1 MESVSWDIL
10 NKYFKHNP
18 YNLVAHHLDSF
29 NKFFSHDIFNIFRE
43 NNPFQFVAKTTEG
56 SLGLSDKMLMYMG
69 GKNADKIY
77 FGKPVI
83 YDLDNVHY
91 MYPNEARLRNMTY
104 GVAIHYDV
112 EVDVYSYEGGAEQVK
127 TVELKQVFLGVFPIM
142 LHSNLCIL
150 KGLTT
155 EARFNMGECRNDL
168 GGYFIINGKEK
179 SIICQES
186 RSDNMIYVLKN
197 DSKDD
202 SELYSHVAQ
211 VKSVSE
217 DTSKPIRTT
226 SVMLVAPSS
235 RLTNM
240 QIVVEIPNVKKH
252 MPLFIVM
259 RALGVTSDQDIIKYC
274 LLDLKKN
281 EELVDLFI
289 PSVHD
294 ASIIFNQTNALKY
307 IATFTK
313 RQTIS
318 NTIEILMNA
327 FLPHV
332 GELNFLDKAY
342 FIGYMVYKMLKV
354 YKNQEPPTNRDNFK
368 YKRIEL
374 SGALIYDLFRE
385 YYLIQ
390 KKQIL
395 LKIEKVDYFGKIDN
409 LSEYLELNQSSI
421 FKTRIVETGVRK
433 AFKGAWGS
441 QTNTK
446 RVGVVQDLNRLSWN
460 TFMCQLRRI
469 SLPLSSSAKVV
480 GPHLLNNSQWGYI
493 DPLDTPDGGNVGLHK
508 HLAITCLVTSGYS
521 SYPIIDFLKKNI
533 HHPLKALH
541 ECTPEYLGAASKVI
555 VNGNWIG
562 VVDTPIELTNYLKLL
577 RRNGVIPI
585 YTSITFDY
593 EKNEIY
599 IYTDSGRLTR
609 PIYYVENRIV
619 SVERLMEKG
628 APELMQTNTFKWTH
642 IASGFHEKLDAGY
655 DIGRN
660 KMYGDVSELYA
671 IPSSQRIVDVL
682 SKHAALVDYIDVS
695 EEENTL
701 IAPNMEICKTNK
713 YYTHVE
719 IDPSLIFG
727 IMGNSVIYPEHNP
740 LPRNQFSCGQSKQAV
755 SAYHSNAQMRFDKAG
770 VFLNY
775 GQVPLV
781 KSRYLEHINKEE
793 HPYGVNAMVAIM
805 SHTGYNVEDATLINE
820 ASLKR
825 GLFNT
830 TYYTTYESHEETG
843 TNSTSTFSN
852 VLKDPTV
859 VGLNEKHD
867 YNYLDEHGFIK
878 ENTVIDNDKI
888 VMIGKKTSDNNK
900 RHMAKDESSLPKKGQ
915 LGVVDKVFVTDT
927 SEGTRIAKVR
937 VREVRIPAI
946 GDKMASRA
954 GQKGTIGLV
963 IPEEDMPFTA
973 DGLRPDIIIN
983 PHAIPSRMTI
993 GQLVECLLGN
1003 VCSVYG
1009 AHGDCTAFATKG
1021 SNYNVYGSMLTKMG
1035 YHCSGNRMFY
1045 SGVTGEQLEADV
1057 FFGPTYYM
1065 RLKHMVKDK
1074 INYRSRGPRTMLT
1087 RQTVQGRANDGGLR
1101 IGEMER
1107 DGIMAHGATAF
1118 LNDAYMTRG
1127 DEHFIAICNKTGS
1140 IAIYNESLNLFLS
1153 PMADGPIKFDDT
1165 LKGGK
1170 NIVNVSR
1177 FGRSFSVIRVPYT
1190 FKLLMQ
1196 ELQIMN
1202 VQMRIITD
1210 SNVEQLTNM
1219 CFSKNVNAL
1228 LLQEEGRD
1236 TNTLIMEYEKNVI
1249 EMQNQVEES
1258 ERGYMQNV
1266 ETVDYENF
1274 EYTVD
1279 GELTNSLVPEM
1290 EKTEEFKYVAPTGAE
1305 AEWSDSP
1312 IDESLFGTVGS
1323 PEQTGVQNTKVASD
1337 EDLLQQHG
1345 DLVKEHGELLKL
1357 RELNKSPASDSSPGS
1372 SGSFDETMM
1381 GQPNLDIMGIT
1392 LPTFENA
1399 ELQNTYNKLEPK
1411 MKLKLH
1417 EANIPKDKIEL
1428 MLQRIVD
1435 LEKQNAQNFQEV
1447 ASENV
1452 TQILQ
1457 VQNKDTPQ
1465 SGEGDVNALSAAVSE
1480 NKDKDSSSSSSS
1492 SSNSGSND
1500 KKVVTFSA

>member
-1 MESVSWDIL
+1 MESVSWDLI

-18 YNLVAHHLDSF
+18 YSLVAHHLDSF
-29 NKFFSHDIFNIFRE
+29 NKFFSNDIFNIFRE
-43 NNPFQFVAKTTEG
+43 NNPFQFVAKAADG
-56 SLGLSDKMLMYMG
+56 IGVSDKMLMYMG

-112 EVDVYSYEGGAEQVK
+112 EVDVYSHEDGAEKVK
-127 TVELKQVFLGVFPIM
+127 TVELKQIYLGTFPIM

-150 KGLTT
+150 KGLST
-155 EARFNMGECRNDL
+155 EVRFNMGECRNDL

-186 RSDNMIYVLKN
+186 RADNMIYVLAN
-197 DSKDD
+197 DVKDE
-202 SELYSHVAQ
+202 SEIYSHVAQ
-211 VKSVSE
+211 IKSVSE

-226 SVMLVAPSS
+226 SVMMVAPNS

-252 MPLFIVM
+252 VPLFILM

-274 LLDLKKN
+274 LLDLNKN
-281 EELVDLFI
+281 EEFIDLFI

-294 ASIIFNQTNALKY
+294 ASIIFNQVNALKY

-342 FIGYMVYKMLKV
+342 FVGYMVYKMLKV
-354 YKNQEPPTNRDNFK
+354 YKNQEQPTNRDNFK

-385 YYLIQ
+385 YYLLQ

-395 LKIEKVDYFGKIDN
+395 LKIEKVDYFGRIDN
-409 LSEYLELNQSSI
+409 LSDYLELNQSTI
-421 FKTRIVETGVRK
+421 FKNRIVETGVRK
-433 AFKGAWGS
+433 AFKGNWGS

-493 DPLDTPDGGNVGLHK
+493 DPIDTPDGGNVGLHK

-521 SYPIIDFLKKNI
+521 SYPIIDFLKANEF
-533 HHPLKALH
+533 HPLRSLH
-541 ECTPEYLGAASKVI
+541 ECTSEYLGASTKVI

-562 VVDTPIELTNYLKLL
+562 VVDSPIDLTKYLKVL

-599 IYTDSGRLTR
+599 IFTDSGRLTR
-609 PIYYVENRIV
+609 PIYYVENKVV
-619 SVERLMEKG
+619 SFERLMEKN
-628 APELMQTNTFKWTH
+628 APEIMQTGAFKWSH
-642 IASGFHEKLDAGY
+642 VASGFYEKLDPNY
-655 DIGRN
+655 EIGRN
-660 KMYGDVSELYA
+660 KMYSGISELYS
-671 IPSSQRIVDVL
+671 IPSSQKVIDVL
-682 SKHAALVDYIDVS
+682 TKNAALVDYIDVS

-701 IAPNMEICKTNK
+701 IAPSMEICKTNK

-755 SAYHSNAQMRFDKAG
+755 SAYHSNAQVRFDKAG

-775 GQVPLV
+775 GQTPLV

-852 VLKDPTV
+852 VAKDPTV

-867 YNYLDEHGFIK
+867 YNYLDEHGFVK
-878 ENTVIDNDKI
+878 ENTEVNDKI

-900 RHMAKDESSLPKKGQ
+900 QHMAKDESSLPKKGQ

-1009 AHGDCTAFATKG
+1009 AYGDCTAFATKG
-1021 SNYNVYGSMLTKMG
+1021 SNYNVYGPMLTKMG

-1045 SGVTGEQLEADV
+1045 SGMTGEQLEADV

-1153 PMADGPIKFDDT
+1153 PLADGPIKFDDT

-1170 NIVNVSR
+1170 NIVNISR

-1210 SNVEQLTNM
+1210 TNVDQLTNM
-1219 CFSKNVNAL
+1219 CFSKNVNM
-1228 LLQEEGRD
+1228 LLQKEGRD
-1236 TNTLIMEYEKNVI
+1236 TTALINEYEKNVI
-1249 EMQNQVEES
+1249 ELQKQTGDAGKDYSQPPEI
-1258 ERGYMQNV
+1258 
-1266 ETVDYENF
+1266 VDYENF
-1274 EYTVD
+1274 EYTVN
-1279 GELTNSLVPEM
+1279 GEVTNSLVPEM
-1290 EKTEEFKYVAPTGAE
+1290 AKTEEFAYVAPQNQNTG
-1305 AEWSDSP
+1305 WSDSP
-1312 IDESLFGTVGS
+1312 IDESAFGTFGS
-1323 PEQTGVQNTKVASD
+1323 PETISPTSD
-1337 EDLLQQHG
+1337 EELLQQHG
-1345 DLVKEHGELLKL
+1345 NLVKEHGELLKM
-1357 RELNKSPASDSSPGS
+1357 RELNKTPGS
-1372 SGSFDETMM
+1372 VPSGPKSEFAFDPSRVQPDLAQM
-1381 GQPNLDIMGIT
+1381 GLV
-1392 LPTFENA
+1392 LPTFEDV
-1399 ELQNTYNKLEPK
+1399 ELQNAYNKLEPR
-1411 MKLKLH
+1411 MKLRLH
-1417 EANIPKDKIEL
+1417 ETSMPKDKIEL
-1428 MLQRIVD
+1428 MLKRIVD

-1447 ASENV
+1447 APENV

-1457 VQNKDTPQ
+1457 VQNAAPPSGKDKTNAISAAEDKDEDKDT
-1465 SGEGDVNALSAAVSE
+1465 AT
-1480 NKDKDSSSSSSS
+1480 SSS
-1492 SSNSGSND
+1492 SSNTGSGSGSND

>member
-1 MESVSWDIL
+1 MESVSWDLI

-18 YNLVAHHLDSF
+18 YSLVAHHLDSF
-29 NKFFSHDIFNIFRE
+29 NKFFSNDIFNIFRE
-43 NNPFQFVAKTTEG
+43 NNPFQFVAKTTDG
-56 SLGLSDKMLMYMG
+56 LGVSDKMLMYMG
-69 GKNADKIY
+69 GRNADKIY

-112 EVDVYSYEGGAEQVK
+112 DVDVYSYEEGVEKVK
-127 TVELKQVFLGVFPIM
+127 TVELKQIYLGTFPIM

-186 RSDNMIYVLKN
+186 RADNMIYVLAN
-197 DSKDD
+197 ESKDE
-202 SELYSHVAQ
+202 SEIYSHVAQ
-211 VKSVSE
+211 IKSVSE

-226 SVMLVAPSS
+226 SVMMVAPNS

-252 MPLFIVM
+252 IPLFILM
-259 RALGVTSDQDIIKYC
+259 RALGVTTDQDIIKYC
-274 LLDLKKN
+274 LLDLNKN
-281 EELVDLFI
+281 EDFVDLFT

-294 ASIIFNQTNALKY
+294 ASIIFNQVNALKY

-342 FIGYMVYKMLKV
+342 FVGYMVYKMLKV
-354 YKNQEPPTNRDNFK
+354 YKNQEQPTNRDNFK

-385 YYLIQ
+385 YYLLQ

-395 LKIEKVDYFGKIDN
+395 LKIEKVDYFGRIDN
-409 LSEYLELNQSSI
+409 LSDYLELNQSSI
-421 FKTRIVETGVRK
+421 FKNRIVETGVRK
-433 AFKGAWGS
+433 AFKGNWGS

-493 DPLDTPDGGNVGLHK
+493 DPIDTPDGGNVGLHK

-521 SYPIIDFLKKNI
+521 SYPIIDFLKANTI
-533 HHPLKALH
+533 HPLRSLQ
-541 ECTPEYLGAASKVI
+541 ECTPEYLSAATKVI

-562 VVDTPIELTNYLKLL
+562 VVDSPIELVKYLKVL
-577 RRNGVIPI
+577 RRNGIIPI
-585 YTSITFDY
+585 YTSVTFDY

-599 IYTDSGRLTR
+599 IFTDSGRLTR
-609 PIYYVENRIV
+609 PIYYVENKVV
-619 SVERLMEKG
+619 SFERLMERG
-628 APELMQTNTFKWTH
+628 APEIMQSGAFKWSH
-642 IASGFHEKLDAGY
+642 VASGFYEKLDANY

-660 KMYGDVSELYA
+660 KMYNDISELYS
-671 IPSSQRIVDVL
+671 IPSSQQVMEVL
-682 SKHAALVDYIDVS
+682 TKNAALVDYIDVS
-695 EEENTL
+695 EEENSL
-701 IAPNMEICKTNK
+701 IAPSMEICKTNK

-755 SAYHSNAQMRFDKAG
+755 SAYHSNAQVRFDKAG

-775 GQVPLV
+775 GQTPLV

-843 TNSTSTFSN
+843 ANSTSTFSN
-852 VLKDPTV
+852 VAKDPTV

-867 YNYLDEHGFIK
+867 YNYLDEHGFVK
-878 ENTVIDNDKI
+878 ENTEVNDKI

-900 RHMAKDESSLPKKGQ
+900 QHMAKDESSLPKKGQ

-927 SEGTRIAKVR
+927 TEGTRIAKVR

-1009 AHGDCTAFATKG
+1009 AYGDCTAFATKG
-1021 SNYNVYGSMLTKMG
+1021 SNYNVYGPMLTKMG

-1045 SGVTGEQLEADV
+1045 SGLTGEQLEADV

-1153 PMADGPIKFDDT
+1153 PLADGPIKFDDT

-1170 NIVNVSR
+1170 NIVNISR

-1210 SNVEQLTNM
+1210 TNVDQLTNM
-1219 CFSKNVNAL
+1219 CFSKNVNM
-1228 LLQEEGRD
+1228 LLQNEERE
-1236 TNTLIMEYEKNVI
+1236 TTALINEYEKNVI
-1249 EMQNQVEES
+1249 ELQKQTEEAGANYS
-1258 ERGYMQNV
+1258 QTPER
-1266 ETVDYENF
+1266 VDYENF
-1274 EYTVD
+1274 EYTVN
-1279 GELTNSLVPEM
+1279 GEVTNSLVPEM
-1290 EKTEEFKYVAPTGAE
+1290 AKTEEFAYVPPQNQNTG
-1305 AEWSDSP
+1305 WSDSP
-1312 IDESLFGTVGS
+1312 FDDRAFGTFGS
-1323 PEQTGVQNTKVASD
+1323 PETISPTSD
-1337 EDLLQQHG
+1337 EELLQQHG
-1345 DLVKEHGELLKL
+1345 NLVKEHGELLKM
-1357 RELNKSPASDSSPGS
+1357 RELNKGPGS
-1372 SGSFDETMM
+1372 IPSGPKSEFAFDPSREQPDLAQM
-1381 GQPNLDIMGIT
+1381 GLV
-1392 LPTFENA
+1392 LPTFEDV
-1399 ELQNTYNKLEPK
+1399 ELQNAYNKLEPR
-1411 MKLKLH
+1411 MKLRLH
-1417 EANIPKDKIEL
+1417 ETNMPKDKIEL
-1428 MLQRIVD
+1428 MLKRIVD

-1447 ASENV
+1447 PPENV

-1457 VQNKDTPQ
+1457 VQKKD
-1465 SGEGDVNALSAAVSE
+1465 SDDKISAAE
-1480 NKDKDSSSSSSS
+1480 DKNEDKDKDTTTTSS
-1492 SSNSGSND
+1492 SSNSGSGSND

>member
-1 MESVSWDIL
+1 MESVSWDLI

-18 YNLVAHHLDSF
+18 YSLVAHHLDSF
-29 NKFFSHDIFNIFRE
+29 NKFFSNDIFNIFRE
-43 NNPFQFVAKTTEG
+43 NNPFQFVAKTADG
-56 SLGLSDKMLMYMG
+56 AVDPDKMLMYMG
-69 GKNADKIY
+69 GRNADKIY

-112 EVDVYSYEGGAEQVK
+112 EVDVYSYEEGAEKVK
-127 TVELKQVFLGVFPIM
+127 TVELKQIYLGTFPIM

-186 RSDNMIYVLKN
+186 RSDNMIYVLAN
-197 DSKDD
+197 DSKDE
-202 SELYSHVAQ
+202 SEIYSHVAQ

-226 SVMLVAPSS
+226 SVMMVAPNS

-252 MPLFIVM
+252 IPLFILM

-274 LLDLKKN
+274 LLDLNKN
-281 EELVDLFI
+281 EDFVDLFT

-294 ASIIFNQTNALKY
+294 ASIIFNQVNALKY

-342 FIGYMVYKMLKV
+342 FVGYMVYKMLKV
-354 YKNQEPPTNRDNFK
+354 YKNQEQPTNRDNFK

-385 YYLIQ
+385 YYLLQ

-395 LKIEKVDYFGKIDN
+395 LKIEKVDYFGRIDN
-409 LSEYLELNQSSI
+409 LSDYLELNQSTI
-421 FKTRIVETGVRK
+421 FKNRIVETGVRK
-433 AFKGAWGS
+433 AFKGNWGS

-493 DPLDTPDGGNVGLHK
+493 DPIDTPDGGNVGLHK

-521 SYPIIDFLKKNI
+521 SYPIIDFLKANTI
-533 HHPLKALH
+533 HPLRSLQ
-541 ECTPEYLGAASKVI
+541 ECTPEFLGAATKVI

-562 VVDTPIELTNYLKLL
+562 VVDTPIELVKYLKVL
-577 RRNGVIPI
+577 RRNGIIPI

-599 IYTDSGRLTR
+599 IFTDSGRLTR
-609 PIYYVENRIV
+609 PIYYVENKVV
-619 SVERLMEKG
+619 SFERLMEKN
-628 APELMQTNTFKWTH
+628 APEIMQSGAFKWSH
-642 IASGFHEKLDAGY
+642 VASGFYEKLDPNY

-660 KMYGDVSELYA
+660 KMYSDISELYS
-671 IPSSQRIVDVL
+671 IPSSQQVMEVL
-682 SKHAALVDYIDVS
+682 TKNAALVDYIDVS

-701 IAPNMEICKTNK
+701 IAPSMEICKTNK

-755 SAYHSNAQMRFDKAG
+755 SAYHSNAQVRFDKAG

-775 GQVPLV
+775 GQTPLV

-843 TNSTSTFSN
+843 ANSTSTFSN
-852 VLKDPTV
+852 VAKDPTV

-867 YNYLDEHGFIK
+867 YNYLDEHGFVK
-878 ENTVIDNDKI
+878 ENTEVNDKI

-900 RHMAKDESSLPKKGQ
+900 QHMAKDESSLPKKGQ

-1009 AHGDCTAFATKG
+1009 AYGDCTAFATKG
-1021 SNYNVYGSMLTKMG
+1021 SNYNVYGPMLTKMG

-1153 PMADGPIKFDDT
+1153 PLADGPIKFDDT

-1170 NIVNVSR
+1170 NIVNISR

-1190 FKLLMQ
+1190 FKLLVQ

-1210 SNVEQLTNM
+1210 TNVDQLTNM
-1219 CFSKNVNAL
+1219 CFSKNVNM
-1228 LLQEEGRD
+1228 LLQNEGRD
-1236 TNTLIMEYEKNVI
+1236 TTALINEYEKSVI
-1249 EMQNQVEES
+1249 ELQKRSEEAGKNYS
-1258 ERGYMQNV
+1258 QTP

-1274 EYTVD
+1274 EYTVN
-1279 GELTNSLVPEM
+1279 GEVTNSLVPEM
-1290 EKTEEFKYVAPTGAE
+1290 VKTEEFAYVAPQNENGG
-1305 AEWSDSP
+1305 WSDSP
-1312 IDESLFGTVGS
+1312 FDESAFGTIGS
-1323 PEQTGVQNTKVASD
+1323 PEMSSSRNSSQSFAPRD
-1337 EDLLQQHG
+1337 EELLQQHG
-1345 DLVKEHGELLKL
+1345 DLVKEHGELLKM
-1357 RELNKSPASDSSPGS
+1357 REMNKV
-1372 SGSFDETMM
+1372 SGLGPKSEFAFDPSREQPDLTQM
-1381 GQPNLDIMGIT
+1381 GVV
-1392 LPTFENA
+1392 LPTFEDA
-1399 ELQNTYNKLEPK
+1399 ELQNAYNKLEPR
-1411 MKLKLH
+1411 MKLRLH
-1417 EANIPKDKIEL
+1417 ETSMPKDKIEL
-1428 MLQRIVD
+1428 MLKRIVD

-1447 ASENV
+1447 PPENV

-1457 VQNKDTPQ
+1457 VQKKD
-1465 SGEGDVNALSAAVSE
+1465 SDDKVNTTE
-1480 NKDKDSSSSSSS
+1480 DKDKDKDKDSSSSSSS
-1492 SSNSGSND
+1492 SSNSGSGGND

>member
-1 MESVSWDIL
+1 MESVSWDLI

-18 YNLVAHHLDSF
+18 YSLVAHHLDSF
-29 NKFFSHDIFNIFRE
+29 NKFFSNDIFNIFRE
-43 NNPFQFVAKTTEG
+43 NNPFQFVAKAADG
-56 SLGLSDKMLMYMG
+56 MGAVDPDKMLMYMG

-112 EVDVYSYEGGAEQVK
+112 EVDVYSHEDGAEKVK

-186 RSDNMIYVLKN
+186 RSDNMIYVLAN
-197 DSKDD
+197 DSKDE
-202 SELYSHVAQ
+202 SEIYSHVAQ
-211 VKSVSE
+211 IKSVSE

-226 SVMLVAPSS
+226 SVMLVAPNS

-252 MPLFIVM
+252 IPLFILM

-274 LLDLKKN
+274 LLDLNKN
-281 EELVDLFI
+281 EDFVDLFT

-294 ASIIFNQTNALKY
+294 ASIIFNQVNALKY

-342 FIGYMVYKMLKV
+342 FVGYMVYKMLKV
-354 YKNQEPPTNRDNFK
+354 YKNQEQPTNRDNFK

-385 YYLIQ
+385 YYLLQ

-395 LKIEKVDYFGKIDN
+395 LKIEKVDYFGRIDN
-409 LSEYLELNQSSI
+409 LSDYLELNQSSI
-421 FKTRIVETGVRK
+421 FKNRIVETGVRK
-433 AFKGAWGS
+433 AFKGNWGS

-493 DPLDTPDGGNVGLHK
+493 DPIDTPDGGNVGLHK

-521 SYPIIDFLKKNI
+521 SYPIIDFLKANTI
-533 HHPLKALH
+533 HPLRSLH
-541 ECTPEYLGAASKVI
+541 ECTPEYLGAATKVI

-562 VVDTPIELTNYLKLL
+562 VVDSPIELTKYLKVL

-599 IYTDSGRLTR
+599 IFTDSGRLTR
-609 PIYYVENRIV
+609 PIYYVENKVV
-619 SVERLMEKG
+619 SFERLMEKN
-628 APELMQTNTFKWTH
+628 APEIMQSGAFKWSH
-642 IASGFHEKLDAGY
+642 VASGFYEKLDPNY

-660 KMYGDVSELYA
+660 KMYSDISELYS
-671 IPSSQRIVDVL
+671 IPSSQKVIDVL
-682 SKHAALVDYIDVS
+682 TKNSALVDYIDVS
-695 EEENTL
+695 EEENAL
-701 IAPNMEICKTNK
+701 IAPSMEICKTNK

-755 SAYHSNAQMRFDKAG
+755 SAYHSNAQVRFDKAG

-775 GQVPLV
+775 GQVPLI

-843 TNSTSTFSN
+843 ANSTSTFSN
-852 VLKDPTV
+852 VAKDPTV

-867 YNYLDEHGFIK
+867 YNYLDEHGFVK
-878 ENTVIDNDKI
+878 ENTEVNDKI

-900 RHMAKDESSLPKKGQ
+900 QHMAKDESSLPKKGQ

-1009 AHGDCTAFATKG
+1009 AYGDCTAFATKG
-1021 SNYNVYGSMLTKMG
+1021 SNYNVYGPMLTKMG

-1153 PMADGPIKFDDT
+1153 PLADGPIKFDDT

-1170 NIVNVSR
+1170 NIVNISR

-1190 FKLLMQ
+1190 FKLLVQ

-1210 SNVEQLTNM
+1210 TNVDQLTNM
-1219 CFSKNVNAL
+1219 CFSKNVNM
-1228 LLQEEGRD
+1228 LLQNEERD
-1236 TNTLIMEYEKNVI
+1236 TTSLINDYEKNI
-1249 EMQNQVEES
+1249 LNLQKQTDESGKDYTQNPEI
-1258 ERGYMQNV
+1258 
-1266 ETVDYENF
+1266 VDYENF
-1274 EYTVD
+1274 EYTVN

-1290 EKTEEFKYVAPTGAE
+1290 AKTEEFAYVPPTVENAG
-1305 AEWSDSP
+1305 WSDSP
-1312 IDESLFGTVGS
+1312 IDESVFGTFGS
-1323 PEQTGVQNTKVASD
+1323 PESPALRD
-1337 EDLLQQHG
+1337 EELLQQHG
-1345 DLVKEHGELLKL
+1345 NLVKEHGELLKM
-1357 RELNKSPASDSSPGS
+1357 RELNKNPGLVTPVPRS
-1372 SGSFDETMM
+1372 EFAFDPSRE
-1381 GQPNLDIMGIT
+1381 QPDLAQMGIA
-1392 LPTFENA
+1392 LPIFEDV
-1399 ELQNTYNKLEPK
+1399 ELQNAYNKLEPR
-1411 MKLKLH
+1411 MKLRLH
-1417 EANIPKDKIEL
+1417 ETSMPRDKIEL
-1428 MLQRIVD
+1428 MLRRIVD
-1435 LEKQNAQNFQEV
+1435 LEKRNAQNFQEV
-1447 ASENV
+1447 EPENV

-1457 VQNKDTPQ
+1457 VQNAASAPSDKDKTNAISSTEDKDT
-1465 SGEGDVNALSAAVSE
+1465 
-1480 NKDKDSSSSSSS
+1480 SSSSS
-1492 SSNSGSND
+1492 SSNSGSGSND